1 MANIPGISGYV
12 QPGVFARDR
21 VISRGVSIPGG
32 LRIVCVMGEG
42 LREETVVSS
51 ALGSGKDGSITYSPS
66 GSGDGRFF
74 NLSSVPVESGR
85 TELRLNQSLLYGLE
99 DTIDSTTGKWGTSGF
114 DSKYDYRVDISK
126 GAIELQKASLAD
138 LDGKL
143 YSASSGNVGNGVVAH
158 QGTTWGVDSNNLI
171 NVLDENSVAE
181 NWTVKCVGTV
191 RDSEGNVVSG
201 QSTFTVRG
209 ELTGV
214 IRDENGVP
222 YTWSSNTGSQT
233 GADGAISG
241 NKDPVADGYLV
252 ASNFMAGI
260 GTSGGH
266 LANVTGKATTATSSI
281 GTTTD
286 TIYIAGF
293 DLVQHG
299 QALAGDYIWF
309 RTETATDYGGYSNPA
324 KIKSITYDS
333 SNSRSVITTEE
344 GALAETLSG
353 QDWFIHATNLFIQ
366 GDNQGDEHH
375 IAASDDSTAVANA
388 PTNPFTSAD
397 VGKTLII
404 SSGVGEGR
412 YTISAVTSSRRCRV
426 HKYGDTTTFF
436 PKGLEGFYNS
446 QNTATARYNLNS
458 AGAFSGNN
466 ATSAGVYIGTSAAAS
481 TSAGSADY
489 LGIQAFDSAA
499 GGTIREP
506 GLAQVSATYYLLD
519 TNGVIEF
526 ALKEGATPFEVGDFF
541 TIRVQSK
548 VLRNG
553 DELEARYIP
562 TADLNDP
569 EFFTSTSDLFK
580 KHGTPSVTNTLSLGA
595 QMAFENGAPGILALQ
610 CKPAISRRTTETLL
624 EAVDSNGDGGY
635 QVAVGSNAQRDDLY
649 FPIPRPNSGLG
660 VGKPDTDTE
669 VNIFVVRSGVETQ
682 IFPNKYGFY
691 NTQLAS
697 SIVNETNTSQ
707 VNWISDSDNAYSY
720 TIVSTGV
727 QVLGSGFK
735 GVLTGSSTASVA
747 NKTSTFSTTEFD
759 FDLANVG
766 DIIVLQSIEVEDTSD
781 GEGTKYTTTSD
792 IATQTG
798 ITGVE
803 LTIQAII
810 DDNTVVVHGHADGTS
825 DVLTSSF
832 VDVQWFLKN
841 EADTT
846 NTGAAL
852 LLHKDLVTSG
862 TIKEGDGIRI
872 SYIDQKDADLFDT
885 NWFNAFE
892 KLEAQDCQIVV
903 PLPTQNRSKIFR
915 SAVTHCEQMSTIAN
929 RKERVALI
937 GAQQGVT
944 VAAMLGESEIA
955 VEDIGIIE
963 GIQGDT
969 TAEILAGNVEDLVNF
984 KLSDNYTSNRCVYFY
999 PDTIVRDINGTNT
1012 SIDGFYMAA
1021 AAGGLLSGTQNV
1033 AIPLTRKVLT
1043 GFSLLRDKIFRQV
1056 RLNSL
1061 GNVGATVV
1069 QPVSGGGRVLAGR
1082 TTSNTGY
1089 VEDEEISVVFIRDRV
1104 KQVLRDSLDGYIGT
1118 VENENTQGIIGSR
1131 VISIMSALVSQGLVT
1146 NFENIKVSR
1155 DKVDPRQWNVF
1166 LRFQPAFPINYI
1178 FIDIEV
1184 GVL

>member
-32 LRIVCVMGEG
+32 LRIVCVLGEG
-42 LREETVVSS
+42 LKEETVVSS
-51 ALGSGKDGSITYSPS
+51 AFGSGKDGNITYSPT
-66 GSGDGRFF
+66 GTGDGRFF
-74 NLSSVPVESGR
+74 KIANAPVESGR
-85 TELRLNQSLLYGLE
+85 TELRLNQSLLYGTE
-99 DTIDSTTGKWGTSGF
+99 ATVDSTTGKWGASGF
-114 DSKYDYRVDISK
+114 DSKYDYRLDVSK
-126 GAIELQKASLAD
+126 GAIEMQKAALAD

-143 YSASSGNVGNGVVAH
+143 YSASSGNTGNGVVAH
-158 QGTTWGVDSNNLI
+158 QGTTWGVDSTNLI
-171 NVLDENSVAE
+171 NILDTNAIAE
-181 NWTVKCVGTV
+181 NWTAKCVGTV
-191 RDSEGNVVSG
+191 RDSAGNVISG

-209 ELTGV
+209 EVTGV
-214 IRDENGVP
+214 VRDANGVP

-233 GADGAISG
+233 GADGAMSG
-241 NKDPVADGYLV
+241 TKDPVADGYLV
-252 ASNFMAGI
+252 ATNFMAGI
-260 GTSGGH
+260 GMTSG
-266 LANVTGKATTATSSI
+266 AVTETSAGSAAKTATSAV

-286 TIYIAGF
+286 TIYIAAF
-293 DLVQHG
+293 DLVKHG

-309 RTETATDYGGYSNPA
+309 NEFSATDYGGYSNPA
-324 KIKSITYDS
+324 KIKSITFDS
-333 SNSRSVITTEE
+333 DNDRSVITTEE
-344 GALAETLSG
+344 GALAETQADLI
-353 QDWFIHATNLFIQ
+353 WFIHATNLFVQ
-366 GDNQGDEHH
+366 GDNNGDLHH
-375 IAASDDSTAVANA
+375 LTGGSIEVATA
-388 PTNPFTSAD
+388 PTNSFTSAD

-404 SSGVGEGR
+404 SSGVNEGR
-412 YTISAVTSSRRCRV
+412 YTITAVTSSRRCRV
-426 HKYGDTTTFF
+426 QKYGDSSSGF
-436 PKGLEGFYNS
+436 PVGLESIYNGMTS
-446 QNTATARYNLNS
+446 AGARYHSDSTASLSDGLRDSSGAYLGMGVSAATILFNS
-458 AGAFSGNN
+458 AGA
-466 ATSAGVYIGTSAAAS
+466 GTHV
-481 TSAGSADY
+481 
-489 LGIQAFDSAA
+489 
-499 GGTIREP
+499 EM
-506 GLAQVSATYYLLD
+506 GLSQVSVTYYLLD
-519 TNGVIEF
+519 TNGVLEF
-526 ALKEGATPFEVGDFF
+526 AVKEGATPFEVGDFF
-541 TIRVQSK
+541 TLRVQSR

-553 DELEARYIP
+553 DELEARYIA
-562 TADLNDP
+562 TEDLNDP
-569 EFFTSTSDLFK
+569 EFFTSTSELFK
-580 KHGTPSVTNTLSLGA
+580 KHGTPSATNTLALGA

-610 CKPAISRRTTETLL
+610 CKPAISRRTAETLL
-624 EAVDSNGDGGY
+624 EAVDSNGDGGI
-635 QVAVGSNAQRDDLY
+635 QVSVGTNAERDDLY

-660 VGKPDTDTE
+660 LGKPDTDTE

-697 SIVNETNTSQ
+697 GIVNETNTSQ

-727 QVLGSGFK
+727 QILGTGFK

-747 NKTSTFSTTEFD
+747 NETSTFSTTEFN
-759 FDLANVG
+759 FDSSHVG

-781 GEGTKYTTTSD
+781 GEGTKYTTESA
-792 IATQTG
+792 IQTQTG
-798 ITGVE
+798 LDDHE
-803 LTIQAII
+803 MTIHSVL
-810 DDNTVVVHGHADGTS
+810 DDNTVVVYGHGTGTA

-832 VDVQWFLKN
+832 VDVKWFLKN

-852 LLHKDLVTSG
+852 LLHKDLATSG

-915 SAVTHCEQMSTIAN
+915 AAVTHCEQMSTIAN

-944 VAAMLGESEIA
+944 VAALLGESEIA

-969 TAEILAGNVEDLVNF
+969 AAEILAGNVEDLVNF
-984 KLSDNYTSNRCVYFY
+984 KLSDNYISKRCVYFY
-999 PDTIVRDINGTNT
+999 PDSIVRNINGTNT
-1012 SIDGFYMAA
+1012 NIDGFYIAA
-1021 AAGGLLSGTQNV
+1021 AAGGWLSGTQNV

-1043 GFSLLRDKIFRQV
+1043 GFALLRDKVYRQI

-1061 GNVGATVV
+1061 GNVGATVL
-1069 QPVSGGGRVLAGR
+1069 QPVTGGGRVLAGR

-1118 VENENTQGIIGSR
+1118 VENENTQGVIGSR